1 VAQNPAVEFAQRRQE
16 NLRFFSQ
23 TYPAIYNHLKDYRL
37 TRAEV
42 VISPEDNEVDLWMDG
57 ESLYQGKGKEHGHQ
71 GVTLFRETFKPG
83 EMLPSLP
90 PVWPGDYHHPRFAH
104 RAIDAAAKLSPVQK
118 DTFRAYPIPNFYP
131 LVVFQGVG
139 LGYQIQELV
148 TACDVENALIIEPD
162 VEIFAAS
169 LLTVDWAKV
178 CNRFQPAG
186 RSIRFLIGAEHTEE
200 GIWPVLVRHL
210 MHFTPI
216 FPIMNLFLNER
227 GDPVMDSVAKRLN
240 REAVATLST
249 WGHYDDEVRQMNN
262 AIHAFHE
269 KISIIPDKGSIR
281 SDLPVLVVGSGP
293 SIDGRIEDIKRHSG
307 KALIVSA
314 GTGLRAL
321 LENDIYPDFHVES
334 ESDFMTY
341 RITSS
346 YDSEKM
352 KKIRIIASSQ
362 VCPLIWSLFG
372 DQMLFFKEENPIG
385 HIFGKSEKRIAQG
398 TPTCTNAALA
408 LCVQLGLRNFYL
420 FGMDFGFKDHA
431 KHHSS
436 GSVFMKSENQEL
448 KSQLQERARKRFK
461 STFKVDG
468 VDPEQPVYTNAI
480 YFTAKRSVENLILV
494 TDKPE
499 NTEFSYQNCS
509 DGAEIEGAPWLDK
522 EAFNQCVSEQ
532 GSAAELDKVINKLF
546 GGNRE
551 SVDLENLDKK
561 LESIERK
568 LADIASYTGKLC
580 GNRLRGKKD
589 ITRLSSELSRY
600 LEGTLIE
607 EDKGFYYMIRG
618 AIRHFLYVGFS
629 HSLAMQDD
637 KAIAVFLSGWKKA
650 FTACMS
656 ALPEHF
662 RSVTNKTYDLE
673 ADPWVRSSIHDPEEG
688 TELEATEQQ

>member
-1 VAQNPAVEFAQRRQE
+1 MAQNPAVEFAQRRQD
-16 NLRFFSQ
+16 NLRFFSKA
-23 TYPAIYNHLKDYRL
+23 YPAIYTHLKDYRL

-42 VISPEDNEVDLWMDG
+42 VISEQDNEVDLWMDG
-57 ESLYQGKGKEHGHQ
+57 QSLYQGKGKARGHQ
-71 GVTLFRETFKPG
+71 GAKLFRDTFKPG
-83 EMLPSLP
+83 KVLPSLP

-104 RAIDAAAKLSPVQK
+104 RAIDKASRLSPVER
-118 DTFRAYPIPNFYP
+118 DSFRGYVIPNFYP

-139 LGYQIQELV
+139 LGYQIEDLV
-148 TACDVENALIIEPD
+148 TSSEVENALIIEPD
-162 VEIFAAS
+162 IEIFAAS

-178 CNRFQPAG
+178 CGRFQESG

-227 GDPVMDSVAKRLN
+227 GDPVMDSVAKRIN
-240 REAVATLST
+240 REAVTTLST
-249 WGHYDDEVRQMNN
+249 WGHYDDEIRQMNN
-262 AIHAFHE
+262 AIHAFHN
-269 KISIIPDKGSIR
+269 KIGVIPDKGSIR
-281 SDLPVLVVGSGP
+281 SDLPVLIVGSGP
-293 SIDGRIEDIKRHSG
+293 SIDDRIEDIKKHSG
-307 KALIVSA
+307 SALIVSA

-346 YDSEKM
+346 YDPEKM

-372 DQMLFFKEENPIG
+372 DQMLYFKDENPIG
-385 HIFGKSEKRIAQG
+385 HIFSRPQKRIAQG
-398 TPTCTNAALA
+398 TPTCTNAAMA

-436 GSVFMKSENQEL
+436 GSVFMKSENEEL

-480 YFTAKRSVENLILV
+480 YFTAKRSAEQLILA
-494 TDKPE
+494 TLKSQ
-499 NTEFSYQNCS
+499 NNEFSYFNCS
-509 DGAEIEGAPWLDK
+509 DGAEIEGATWLDPDT
-522 EAFNQCVSEQ
+522 FNQQIAEQ
-532 GSAAELDKVINKLF
+532 ASVAELKRVIGALF
-546 GGNRE
+546 YEDRE
-551 SVDLENLDKK
+551 LVDLASLENQLG
-561 LESIERK
+561 SIETK
-568 LADIASYTGKLC
+568 LTDIAAYIKSLC
-580 GNRLRGKKD
+580 QRRLRGKKD

-600 LEGTLIE
+600 LEGQLIN
-607 EDKGFYYMIRG
+607 DDMGFYYMIRG

-629 HSLAMQDD
+629 HALAMQDD
-637 KAIAVFLSGWKKA
+637 REIAVFLDKWKKA
-650 FTACMS
+650 FTESMS
-656 ALPEHF
+656 ALPDHF
-662 RSVTNKTYDLE
+662 RGVTNKTYDLE
-673 ADPWVRSSIHDPEEG
+673 TDPWVRLSIHDPEEG
-688 TELEATEQQ
+688 YAEQKA

>member
-1 VAQNPAVEFAQRRQE
+1 VAQNPAVEFAQRRQD
-16 NLRFFSQ
+16 NLKFFSQ
-23 TYPAIYNHLKDYRL
+23 AYPAIYEHMKDYLL

-42 VISPEDNEVDLWMDG
+42 VISPKDNEVDLWIDG
-57 ESLYQGKGKEHGHQ
+57 KFLYQGKGKERGHQ
-71 GVTLFRETFKPG
+71 GVTLFRDTFRPG
-83 EMLPSLP
+83 KVLPSLP

-104 RAIDAAAKLSPVQK
+104 RAIDRVSRLSPVERNS
-118 DTFRAYPIPNFYP
+118 FRGYAIPNFYP

-139 LGYQIQELV
+139 LGYQIEELV
-148 TACDVENALIIEPD
+148 TSCEVENALIIEPD

-178 CNRFQPAG
+178 CSRFRTNG

-227 GDPVMDSVAKRLN
+227 GDPVMDSVAKRIN
-240 REAVATLST
+240 REAVATLSS

-262 AIHAFHE
+262 AVHAFHE

-281 SDLPVLVVGSGP
+281 SDLPVLIVGSGP
-293 SIDGRIEDIKRHSG
+293 SIDDRIEDIRRHSG
-307 KALIVSA
+307 SALIVSA

-362 VCPLIWSLFG
+362 VCPLIWPLFG

-385 HIFGKSEKRIAQG
+385 HIFSRPEKRIAHG

-436 GSVFMKSENQEL
+436 GSVFMKSENSEL

-480 YFTAKRSVENLILV
+480 YFTAKRSVENLIQV
-494 TDKPE
+494 TKQPQNAE
-499 NTEFSYQNCS
+499 LSYHNCS
-509 DGAEIEGAPWLDK
+509 DGAEIEGAPWLDTDT
-522 EAFNQCVSEQ
+522 FNERIADEGSSTGLNLVVSQLFSEKR
-532 GSAAELDKVINKLF
+532 EL
-546 GGNRE
+546 
-551 SVDLENLDKK
+551 VDLENLDRK
-561 LESIERK
+561 LESIEVK
-568 LADIASYTGKLC
+568 LADIAAYTRKLC
-580 GNRLRGKKD
+580 QNRLRGKKD

-600 LEGTLIE
+600 LEGTLIN

-629 HSLAMQDD
+629 HALAMQDE
-637 KAIAVFLSGWKKA
+637 KAIAVFLGGWKKG
-650 FTACMS
+650 FVDCMS

-673 ADPWVRSSIHDPEEG
+673 TDPWVRLSIHDPEEG
-688 TELEATEQQ
+688 IAEP